1 MIVKIQQAE
10 NSVERVENEVITTLY
25 NAHVNGNISQELDNN
40 NQKIGLIGTVQ
51 ADGGYEIQVS
61 TLTSAYP
68 KFHISVGSYLVLF
81 EDPKAQAVCA
91 TYFGDGV
98 GCTAN
103 DLANADFTKTVN
115 GVDFGTA
122 FKNAGVVKFN
132 EFKYFTGVTDTSV
145 AYTWPFRDNQT
156 LDEFT
161 LPTSCKTIAAYT
173 FAGGL
178 SEGSMAPKINGME
191 NVTYLQSFAFWNWSS
206 KQTDS
211 SVSAARRFQIDWRRI
226 NGRWDDMFAASNVFK
241 GDVILPKHPTDSWT
255 SSMDFNIFND
265 SRGQYITKIVFP
277 ETFTCKDLGLHSTNS
292 LNTIIFLTQTPC
304 NGEISM
310 WRNQNWGVG
319 NNRHLYVPRT
329 LYNSLDLSATANDGL
344 KTYSNVLKIS
354 YGCVPEPLDNYAN
367 ISDDNKDELVS
378 YGCTATGSTGNW
390 TIKAPGET

>member
-1 MIVKIQQAE
+1 MNITVTQN
-10 NSVERVENEVITTLY
+10 NSNIEWVTSNIIKKMYQLAMDPNNTVSYSGYLKSPSGYAN
-25 NAHVNGNISQELDNN
+25 HVQYLNN
-40 NQKIGLIGTVQ
+40 TFGPGLRIEATK
-51 ADGGYEIQVS
+51 E
-61 TLTSAYP
+61 
-68 KFHISVGSYLVLF
+68 YLEF
-81 EDPKAQAVCA
+81 EDDAAAQVCA

-98 GCTAN
+98 GCTIS
-103 DLANADFTKTVN
+103 DLANANFATTVN
-115 GVDFGTA
+115 GVNFGTA

-132 EFKYFTGVTDTSV
+132 EFRYCTGVTDTSV
-145 AYTWPFRDNQT
+145 SNTWPFRDNHT

-173 FAGGL
+173 FAD
-178 SEGSMAPKINGME
+178 SPQKGSMAPKINNIE
-191 NVTYLQSFAFWNWSS
+191 NVTYLQTFAFWNWNS

-211 SVSAARRFQIDWRRI
+211 SVSAARRFQIDWKNI
-226 NGRWDDMFAASNVFK
+226 NGRWDDMYATSNCFK

-255 SSMDFNIFND
+255 SSRDFRIFDD

-292 LNTIIFLTQTPC
+292 LNTIIFLTQTPA
-304 NGEISM
+304 NGEIRM

-319 NNRHLYVPRT
+319 NDRHLYVPRT
-329 LYNSLDLSATANDGL
+329 LYNSLDLSATADNGL

-390 TIKAPGET
+390 TIKAPGEA

>member
-40 NQKIGLIGTVQ
+40 NQKIGLIGTIQ

-91 TYFGDGV
+91 TYFGNGT
-98 GCTAN
+98 GCSIS

-132 EFKYFTGVTDTSV
+132 EFRYCTGVTDTSV
-145 AYTWPFRDNQT
+145 SNTWPFRNNTT

-161 LPTSCKTIAAYT
+161 LPTSCKTIATNT
-173 FAGGL
+173 FAD
-178 SEGSMAPKINGME
+178 SPQRGSIAPKINGME
-191 NVTYLQSFAFWNWSS
+191 NITYLQSFAFWNWGS
-206 KQTDS
+206 KQADKN
-211 SVSAARRFQIDWRRI
+211 VSDARRFQIDWRKI
-226 NGRWDDMFAASNVFK
+226 NGIWNDMYAASNVFK
-241 GDVILPKHPTDSWT
+241 GDVILPKYPTDSWT
-255 SSMDFNIFND
+255 SSRDFSIFND
-265 SRGQYITKIVFP
+265 GRGQYITKIIFP
-277 ETFTCKDLGLHSTNS
+277 ETFTCNNLGLHSTNS
-292 LNTIIFLTQTPC
+292 LNTIIFLTQTPA
-304 NGEISM
+304 NGEINL

-319 NNRHLYVPRT
+319 DRHLYVPRT
-329 LYNSLDLSATANDGL
+329 LYNSLDLSATAVNYVV
-344 KTYSNVLKIS
+344 TYSSVLKIKF
-354 YGCVPEPLDNYAN
+354 GGVPEPLDNYAN